1 MSFVT
6 DWLHRA
12 PTALFETLLPSR
24 CAGCGG
30 GGSLFCDDCQR
41 RIVPLARPACP
52 FCLAPTDDG
61 LPCTE
66 CRAAPS
72 SLWGLR
78 AVGRH
83 EDPLRQAIHRFKYDG
98 WHTLAAPLAALLVPT
113 LVDIPRPTRVI
124 AVPSHPFRLS
134 ERGYDH
140 AELLARQVAARLD
153 IPLDTGTAFRIRA
166 TAHQARQTTPTER
179 RTNVAGAFLA
189 QPLPPGTTVLLVD
202 DVYTTGSTMQEC
214 ARALRQAGAAT
225 VWGVTLS
232 RA

>member
-1 MSFVT
+1 MSFVA

-12 PTALFETLLPSR
+12 PAAFLESLLPSH
-24 CAGCGG
+24 CAGCGS
-30 GGSLFCDDCQR
+30 GGSLFCADCRR
-41 RIVPLARPACP
+41 RIVPLAQPACP
-52 FCLAPTDDG
+52 LCLAATDDG

-66 CRAAPS
+66 CRAAPRP
-72 SLWGLR
+72 LAGLR

-98 WHTLAAPLAALLVPT
+98 WHTLAAPLGELLVPT
-113 LVDIPRPTRVI
+113 LVDTPRPTRII

-140 AELLARQVAARLD
+140 AELLARRVAAHLD
-153 IPLDTGTAFRIRA
+153 VPLDTGTAFRIRA
-166 TAHQARQTTPTER
+166 TAHQARQTTPVER

-189 QPLPPGTTVLLVD
+189 QPLPPRTTVLLVD

-214 ARALRQAGAAT
+214 ALALLQAGADA